1 MDKNTL
7 KDILIKYKIRF
18 INEDIDKLVS
28 FEELLLNENKIHNL
42 TSITDENGVL
52 YKHFIDSLLPEAT
65 FKENSKI
72 VDIGCGGGFPSIPL
86 SIIRKD
92 INIIALDST
101 NKKINFVN
109 NTKNSLNLVNL
120 EPKCV
125 RIEDF
130 ANNPEHREQY
140 DYVISRAVAPLNT
153 IIEYSAPLLKDSGLI
168 VAYKGSNYEEELSAS
183 KNALSLLNCSV
194 IDVKKYY
201 IEEIDSIRAV
211 ILIEKN
217 GKIPGKYPRKQNKPR
232 INPL

>member
-1 MDKNTL
+1 MNKNTL
-7 KDILIKYKIRF
+7 KDMLIKYKIRF

-28 FEELLLNENKIHNL
+28 FEELLLNENKKHNL

-92 INIIALDST
+92 INIVALDST

>member
-1 MDKNTL
+1 MNKNTL
-7 KDILIKYKIRF
+7 KDMLIKYKIRF

-153 IIEYSAPLLKDSGLI
+153 IIEYSAPLLKDSGII

-211 ILIEKN
+211 ILIEKK
-217 GKIPGKYPRKQNKPR
+217 GRIPGKYPRKQNKPR